1 MYQSDKFNFPL
12 PASDKLKVNHMV
24 STTKASDL
32 QWIEMR
38 NIGDFNPIKPRG
50 GGHNQQYAHQGLK
63 NIMCQ

>member
-24 STTKASDL
+24 SKTKASDL

-38 NIGDFNPIKPRG
+38 NIGDFNPIKPG
-50 GGHNQQYAHQGLK
+50 GGAQYAHQGLK
-63 NIMCQ
+63 NIMSQ